1 MKLYMVQHAE
11 AASKQA
17 DPQRPLTDKGFS
29 DMQKV
34 IGFLKPLGLKVD
46 YLWHSGKKR
55 AEQTAG
61 ILAEVV
67 GVEFK
72 AAAHEGLGP
81 NDDVAALKDEIIS
94 DSKDIMIVGH
104 MPFVS
109 KLASLLLTGSESSG
123 TVAFKQGGVVC
134 LNFSDE
140 SNWQLEWMITPE
152 LLG

>member
-1 MKLYMVQHAE
+1 MKLYLVQHAK
-11 AASKQA
+11 AFSKKE
-17 DPQRPLTDKGFS
+17 DPQRPLTDEGFS

-34 IGFLKPLGLKVD
+34 SGFLRPSNLRID

-67 GVEFK
+67 GVEIQ

-81 NDDVAALKDEIIS
+81 NDDVTILKEQIIS
-94 DSKDIMIVGH
+94 DRKEIMVVGH

-109 KLASLLLTGSESSG
+109 KLASLLLTGSESPV
-123 TVAFKQGGVVC
+123 TVTFKQGCVVC
-134 LNFSDE
+134 LIFSDE

-152 LLG
+152 LIV